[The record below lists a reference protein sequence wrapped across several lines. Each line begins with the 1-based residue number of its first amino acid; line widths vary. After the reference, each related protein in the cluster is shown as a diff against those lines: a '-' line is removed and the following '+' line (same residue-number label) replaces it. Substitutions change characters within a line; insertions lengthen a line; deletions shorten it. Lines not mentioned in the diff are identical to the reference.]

1 MAVQPGERNLKQH
14 PWCDP
19 HDGTKGVSF
28 ERVFLP
34 NFYAGAR
41 GESDSRGCTVYEYI
55 TGTDE
60 AGCSHG
66 RPRWYAP
73 AISTGCLR

>member
-60 AGCSHG
+60 GG
-66 RPRWYAP
+66 RAP
-73 AISTGCLR
+73 ARRKI